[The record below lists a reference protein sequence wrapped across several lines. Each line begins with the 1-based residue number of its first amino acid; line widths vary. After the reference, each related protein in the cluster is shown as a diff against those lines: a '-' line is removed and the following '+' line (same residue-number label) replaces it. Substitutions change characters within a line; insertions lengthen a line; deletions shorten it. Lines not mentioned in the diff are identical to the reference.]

1 MKALVYIGPEAL
13 DHRDVPD
20 PKPSDGEV
28 LVKVDSVGIC
38 GSDMHAFLGHDERR
52 PAPLILG
59 HEVAGTITGDPRD
72 GARVTVNPLVT
83 CGTCP
88 FCIAGQDNL
97 CTTRQIISMAPP

>member
-1 MKALVYIGPEAL
+1 MKALVYIRPESL

-20 PKPSDGEV
+20 PTPSDGEV

-52 PAPLILG
+52 LAPLILG
-59 HEVAGTITGDPRD
+59 HEAAGIITGGPRD
-72 GARVTVNPLVT
+72 GARVTVNPLMT
-83 CGTCP
+83 CRTYP

-97 CTTRQIISMAPP
+97 CTMRQIISMAP